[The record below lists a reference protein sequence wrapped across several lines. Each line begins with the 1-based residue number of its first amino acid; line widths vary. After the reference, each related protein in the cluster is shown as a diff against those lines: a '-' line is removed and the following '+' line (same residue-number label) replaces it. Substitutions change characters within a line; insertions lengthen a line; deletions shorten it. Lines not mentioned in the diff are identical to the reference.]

1 MIDLKTLSKEHEQLF
16 PNATAESQLFKME
29 EEVTEF
35 FNAQGTDK
43 SLKELADCIIVCVGL
58 YRFCPNFARKTV
70 DEIINAN
77 IADLEKLDQEVARKW
92 EVNKSRKWQWNGKTY
107 KHIGV
112 DGNE

>member
-1 MIDLKTLSKEHEQLF
+1 MIDIEKLSKEHAVLF
-16 PNATAESQLFKME
+16 PNATAESQLYKME

-35 FNAQGTDK
+35 FAAQGTDRG
-43 SLKELADCIIVCVGL
+43 LKELADCIIVCIGL
-58 YRFCPNFARKTV
+58 YRWCPNFAMKTV

-77 IADLEKLDQEVARKW
+77 IDDSKELEREVDRKW
-92 EVNKSRKWQWNGKTY
+92 QVNKTRKWQWNGKTY